1 MIFSFLNLSGFTL
14 EEVAEILSSSFGI
27 RKSRRRKRR
36 QALKQLSEDERKR
49 REEALM
55 EKV

>member
-1 MIFSFLNLSGFTL
+1 MIFSFPDLSGFTL

-27 RKSRRRKRR
+27 RESRRRRK
-36 QALKQLSEDERKR
+36 ALKLCSEDERKT